1 MSRVM
6 SQVGR
11 RGRRAWLALAP
22 LAALGLAGCNETAAK
37 PPPPKPAVVLVD
49 TPTTREVTD
58 YEDFVGQ
65 TTPVKLVE
73 LRARVTG
80 YLDKINFTDGDEVAE
95 GAVLFEI
102 DPRPYTAEANRT
114 KAALDQAEA
123 LLRRTTRDLDRAKGL
138 AGRDAVSRQEYDKF
152 IGDQAEA
159 AAAVGVAKANNE
171 TALLN
176 LSFTKVTAPI
186 AGRLSRRQ
194 VDPGNLV
201 KADETA
207 LTTIVAPDPIYVNF
221 DVDERT
227 MLRYQKLIREG
238 KVKSRSEAEVPI
250 YAALADDADFPYRG
264 TINFS
269 ENRLDP
275 GTGTLR
281 VRAQIP
287 NPKPRVLT
295 PGLFMRVRLP
305 VGVPRMAMLIP
316 EQAVGTD
323 QGQKFLYVVD
333 AKNVVNQRPIQVG
346 VLTDGLRVVD
356 KGLAAGERVIVSG
369 LQRVRPKAV
378 VDPKPAKEPASAVAG
393 ETKAAAKAPA
403 GG

>member
-1 MSRVM
+1 MPRVTLQANRLAM
-6 SQVGR
+6 LAMVPL
-11 RGRRAWLALAP
+11 ATLALA
-22 LAALGLAGCNETAAK
+22 GCAETAAK
-37 PPPPKPAVVLVD
+37 LPPPKPAVVLVD
-49 TPTTREVTD
+49 TPTAREVTD

-65 TTPVKLVE
+65 TTPVKVVE

-80 YLDKINFTDGDEVAE
+80 YLDKINFTDGDEVEAN
-95 GAVLFEI
+95 AVLFEI
-102 DPRPYTAEANRT
+102 DPRKYQAEVNRT
-114 KAALDQAEA
+114 KAALEQAEA
-123 LLRRTTRDLDRAKGL
+123 LQRRTTLDLNRAKGL
-138 AGRDAVSRQEYDKF
+138 AGREAVSRQEFDKF
-152 IGDQAEA
+152 VGDQAEA
-159 AAAVGVAKANNE
+159 AASVGVAKANYD
-171 TALLN
+171 TAQLN
-176 LSFTKVTAPI
+176 LNFTKVTAPI
-186 AGRLSRRQ
+186 AGRLSRRL

-201 KADETA
+201 KEDDTM

-227 MLRYQKLIREG
+227 LLRIQKLIREG
-238 KVKSRSEAEVPI
+238 KVKSRQEAEVPI

-305 VGVPRMAMLIP
+305 VGTPRMAMLIP

-333 AKNVVNQRPIQVG
+333 AKNVVNQRPIKVG
-346 VLTDGLRVVD
+346 VLTDGLRVVEQ
-356 KGLAAGERVIVSG
+356 GLAAGEKVVVSG

-378 VDPKPAKEPASAVAG
+378 VDPKPAKEPVSAVAG
-393 ETKAAAKAPA
+393 DTKAAAGKAPA